1 MKYTVLVNKDN
12 KLKDNY
18 LDKVNFIKTKN
29 ELDEEVLV
37 EENTYNSFLK
47 LKEYLK
53 SINIYIDID
62 DSYRSIDAQQ
72 EIYNHYLELNGKDY
86 CDKYVAI
93 PSFSEHHTGLA
104 IDIMLK
110 IDNNFIREDLDLL
123 KYSEIFEKIHSVLYK
138 YGFILRYPK
147 NKENITGYNYEP
159 WHIRYVGELPAKII
173 YDNNLCLEE
182 YLKDFSAIL
191 YINKPKGITSFDVV
205 NKISRTFGIK
215 RVGHT
220 GTLDPLATGVLIVTV
235 GKACK
240 IVDLL
245 TSKDKEYIASV
256 ELGYSTDTLD
266 IEGNII
272 NKCEIKDNLNIE
284 DALLSFQKTYLQE
297 VPIYSAVKVDG
308 KKLYEYAR
316 ENKEVDLPKKE
327 VTIKKIE
334 LLENNNKT
342 FKFKC
347 LVTKGCYIR
356 SLIKDICDSLNTL
369 GTMTDLIRTKQGI
382 ISIDDTITLD
392 DLSVDK
398 IKIHNIL
405 DVLDYKK
412 IEIEDN
418 LLKEVS
424 NGMVIDDIWGIDD
437 KVIFIDSNNKLIAI
451 YKKENNKLKSFKNF
465 V

>member
-1 MKYTVLVNKDN
+1 MKYTILVNKDN
-12 KLKDNY
+12 KIKDNY
-18 LDKVNFIKTKN
+18 LDKVNLIKTKN

-37 EENTYNSFLK
+37 EENAYNSFLK

-62 DSYRSIDAQQ
+62 DSYRSINTQQ

-110 IDNNFIREDLDLL
+110 IDNSYIREDIDLL
-123 KYSEIFEKIHSVLYK
+123 KYSEIFDKIHSVLYK

-147 NKENITGYNYEP
+147 GKENITGYNYEP
-159 WHIRYVGELPAKII
+159 WHFRYVGSVPAKMI

-182 YLKDFSAIL
+182 YLKDYGVIL

-205 NKISRTFGIK
+205 NKVSKTFGIK

-235 GKACK
+235 GKACR

-256 ELGYSTDTLD
+256 ELGYSTDTYD
-266 IEGNII
+266 NTGNII
-272 NKCEIKDNLNIE
+272 DKCEVKDNLNIE
-284 DALLSFQKTYLQE
+284 EALLNYKKTYLQE

-392 DLSVDK
+392 DLNIDK
-398 IKIHNIL
+398 IQIHSIL

-418 LLKEVS
+418 LLKKVS
-424 NGMVIDDIWGIDD
+424 NGMVIDDIWDISD
-437 KVIFIDSNNKLIAI
+437 KVVFIDKSNKLIAI
-451 YKKENNKLKSFKNF
+451 YIKEDNKLKSFKNF

>member
-1 MKYTVLVNKDN
+1 M
-12 KLKDNY
+12 
-18 LDKVNFIKTKN
+18 
-29 ELDEEVLV
+29 
-37 EENTYNSFLK
+37 
-47 LKEYLK
+47 
-53 SINIYIDID
+53 
-62 DSYRSIDAQQ
+62 
-72 EIYNHYLELNGKDY
+72 
-86 CDKYVAI
+86 
-93 PSFSEHHTGLA
+93 
-104 IDIMLK
+104 
-110 IDNNFIREDLDLL
+110 
-123 KYSEIFEKIHSVLYK
+123 
-138 YGFILRYPK
+138 
-147 NKENITGYNYEP
+147 
-159 WHIRYVGELPAKII
+159 I

-182 YLKDFSAIL
+182 YLKDYGVIL

-205 NKISRTFGIK
+205 NKVSKTFGIK

-235 GKACK
+235 GKACR

-256 ELGYSTDTLD
+256 ELGYSTDTYD
-266 IEGNII
+266 NTGNII
-272 NKCEIKDNLNIE
+272 DKCEVKDNLNIE
-284 DALLSFQKTYLQE
+284 EALLNYKKTYLQE

-392 DLSVDK
+392 DLNIDK
-398 IKIHNIL
+398 IQIHSIL

-418 LLKEVS
+418 LLKKVS
-424 NGMVIDDIWGIDD
+424 NGMVIDDIWDISD
-437 KVIFIDSNNKLIAI
+437 KVVFIDKSNKLIAI
-451 YKKENNKLKSFKNF
+451 YIKEDNKLKSFKNF